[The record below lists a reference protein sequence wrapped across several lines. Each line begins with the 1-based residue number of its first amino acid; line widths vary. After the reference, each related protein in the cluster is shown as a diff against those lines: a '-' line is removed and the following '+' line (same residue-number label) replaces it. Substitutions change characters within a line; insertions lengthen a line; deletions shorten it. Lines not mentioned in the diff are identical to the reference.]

1 MANDNTLESLWNSM
15 VGDRAAALKRA
26 RDIAAITLP
35 VVCPPEGTLPDEV
48 TTSSGYSS
56 FCSAGVSGLAT
67 KLRLALFSPN
77 RPFFKLQP
85 TLQGEQDHIAK
96 YGEDSLPELDEALA
110 EQERAAMAQWDQRG
124 ETSVIT
130 AVLEALC
137 ITGNVLVYED
147 DINGNIQYRAVQ
159 LQDFC
164 IRRTVSGLI
173 TTVII
178 KDSIEYGQLDEKTK
192 LKVATGSKQ
201 KKLQPTY
208 TLDMYTAWEMTSVT
222 KEGPRYIE
230 RQEIAGVEVYKSKR
244 SESQDDVRWFYVG
257 GKRAPKATY
266 ALPLIYPHMDDM
278 LSQHEI
284 AKAVI
289 QGGIEA
295 ADYVWGVDPTSGDIA
310 IERFAKASRGDVI
323 PLRQGHVQ
331 IINSGTINTIVQ
343 LMQVQASI
351 EQRLAKAFL
360 QTVDFL
366 QAQTQTTATEVR
378 TIVTELERAYSG
390 VYSELAQNLQYPLAK
405 RLMKQAGEKVD
416 YSIDLRIITGIESL
430 SRESSLE
437 AINRWTMTMA
447 NILQLN
453 AATQGA
459 LDVQELNRVV
469 TAACGSPT
477 QSVFIQPKQGRQD
490 GFPSTPEQS
499 IPAIPAA

>member
-1 MANDNTLESLWNSM
+1 MENNKQSLSDLWDSM

-35 VVCPPEGTLPDEV
+35 VICPPEGQLPDEV
-48 TTSSGYSS
+48 TNSSGYSS

-77 RPFFKLQP
+77 RPFFKLQS
-85 TLQGEQDHIAK
+85 TLEGEQEHVAK
-96 YGEDSLPELDEALA
+96 HGKDSLPALDESL
-110 EQERAAMAQWDQRG
+110 AAMERDAMSQWDQRG

-130 AVLEALC
+130 SVLESLC

-147 DINGNIQYRAVQ
+147 DINGSIQYRAVQ

-178 KDSIEYGQLDEKTK
+178 KDSIEYGQLDEKTR
-192 LKVATGSKQ
+192 LKVATGTKRR
-201 KKLQPTY
+201 KLTPDTQ
-208 TLDMYTAWEMTSVT
+208 LDMFTAWEVATVT
-222 KEGPRYIE
+222 KDGPMYVE
-230 RQEIAGVEVYKSKR
+230 RQEIAGVEVYRSKKA
-244 SESQDDVRWFYVG
+244 ESQDDVRWFYVG
-257 GKRAPKATY
+257 GRRAPKATY
-266 ALPLIYPHMDDM
+266 ALPLVFPHMDDM

-295 ADYVWGVDPTSGDIA
+295 SDYVWGVDPSSGDTA
-310 IERFAKASRGDVI
+310 VERFAKATRGDVI
-323 PLRQGHVQ
+323 PLAQGKVQ
-331 IINSGTINTIVQ
+331 IINSGTIGTVVQ
-343 LMQVQASI
+343 LMQIQASI
-351 EQRLAKAFL
+351 EQRLSKAFL

-366 QAQTQTTATEVR
+366 QAQSQTTATEVR
-378 TIVTELERAYSG
+378 TIVNELERAYSG

-405 RLMKQAGEKVD
+405 RLLKQAGEKVD

-459 LDVQELNRVV
+459 LDIQELNRIV
-469 TAACGSPT
+469 TSACGSPT
-477 QSVFIQPKQGRQD
+477 QSVFRQQESPTQVEQND
-490 GFPSTPEQS
+490 GTE
-499 IPAIPAA
+499 PAIPAA